1 MQSARKSRGIPKPP
15 AHLGDLS
22 KGFWRTVTKGWELEP
37 HHVRLLQIACES
49 WDRALEAREAVSAI
63 GPYFT
68 DHRTGNVKPHPGIAV
83 EQQARKQFIAA
94 LREIGLDVK
103 APDSPRAPG
112 LPVYRKAG

>member
-1 MQSARKSRGIPKPP
+1 MQLARKSRLAPKAP
-15 AHLGDLS
+15 AHLRDVS
-22 KGFWRTVTKGWELEP
+22 KAFWRTVTKAWELEP

-49 WDRALEAREAVSAI
+49 WDRALEAREAVTAS

-68 DHRTGNVKPHPGIAV
+68 DRNNNIKPHPGIAV

-103 APDSPRAPG
+103 AADSPRAPM

>member
-1 MQSARKSRGIPKPP
+1 MQSSRKSRGIPKPP
-15 AHLGDLS
+15 AHLGDAS
-22 KGFWRTVTKGWELEP
+22 KAFWRIVVRQYELEA
-37 HHVRLLQIACES
+37 HHLRLLQIGCES
-49 WDRALEAREAVSAI
+49 WDRALEAREAVSAS

-68 DHRTGNVKPHPGIAV
+68 DRGNVKPHPGIAV

-103 APDSPRAPG
+103 APESPRAPM

>member
-1 MQSARKSRGIPKPP
+1 MQLTKKSRLAPKAP
-15 AHLGDLS
+15 AHLRDVS
-22 KGFWRTVTKGWELEP
+22 KQFWRVVVKQYELEA

-49 WDRALEAREAVSAI
+49 WDRALEAREAVSAS

-68 DHRTGNVKPHPGIAV
+68 DRNANIKPHPGIAV
-83 EQQARKQFIAA
+83 EQQSRKQFIAS

-103 APDSPRAPG
+103 APDSPRAPM